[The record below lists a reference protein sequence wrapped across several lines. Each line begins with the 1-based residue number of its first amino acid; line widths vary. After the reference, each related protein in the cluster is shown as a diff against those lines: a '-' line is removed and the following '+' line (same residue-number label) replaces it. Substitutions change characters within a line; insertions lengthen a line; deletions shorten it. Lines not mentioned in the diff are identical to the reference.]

1 MSDGFIGSHVHYCF
15 LHVWL
20 QGTVVEWT
28 AQVGQAVEVDDVI
41 AMVETDKVRLSGLL
55 MMLCVSSSSPLSAF
69 RSLLTLFS
77 ILPPH
82 QPPGHS

>member
-1 MSDGFIGSHVHYCF
+1 MDSLAHTFIIFSTFG
-15 LHVWL
+15 L

-55 MMLCVSSSSPLSAF
+55 MMLSVSSSSPLSAF